1 MRTDGVQEGVPC
13 AAGQAQGRGG
23 LRRRPDAQPG
33 QARGRRGSG
42 LVRSERGHVLHRHGH
57 GSSSTDHGRYTG
69 DGALARRSRDGTV
82 SRVCAMWV
90 GRGYRDYVYTAGRRG
105 PHAAIRRVGARP
117 ASAAHA
123 PPARPQQHHARS
135 IMIRLGNAADIRTTH
150 LECSSDS
157 IAVVTADTSCDASAS
172 SRGPSRR
179 QRSSSPWR
187 AAFAQMRSEC
197 S

>member
-33 QARGRRGSG
+33 QARWRWGSG

-90 GRGYRDYVYTAGRRG
+90 GRGYRDYVYALRGDADRTRAG
-105 PHAAIRRVGARP
+105 
-117 ASAAHA
+117 SAAWA
-123 PPARPQQHHARS
+123 LDRLQRRTRRQHARSS